1 MSLLG
6 VCEAMPDIE
15 VHISELK
22 ERLKQTTP
30 NKHTMRSICQL
41 KAQIAKLE
49 HERMDRI
56 FAGIGKSSGSGGFDV
71 KKAGDSSVAL
81 VGFPSCGKSMLMN
94 QLTNANSKVAA
105 YAFTTLDA
113 IPGLM
118 EYKQARIMV
127 IDLPGIIKDASRGK
141 GFGKRVLSV
150 AKTANLV
157 LILLDIWALPN
168 LQYHTIMEELY
179 NTGVRL
185 DRYPPLISVS
195 LLKSG
200 GFALNS
206 TVALTHLDVDMA
218 RDIARE
224 FKVVNAQIIAH
235 QDITAEDLI
244 DHLSGKCVYTPSLVV
259 CNKMDISTPEQ
270 EQFLKEL
277 EDEGRE
283 VLRISA
289 KTGMNLDLLREAIF
303 RKLDLIR
310 IYLKPKGAK
319 ADLIEPLV
327 IPRDSTIRE
336 VASKIHRDFIERFR
350 YAFVQHATK
359 NEEDKLPRVQHRK
372 WKVGLDYILK
382 DFDVLQINI

>member
-1 MSLLG
+1 
-6 VCEAMPDIE
+6 
-15 VHISELK
+15 
-22 ERLKQTTP
+22 
-30 NKHTMRSICQL
+30 MRSICQL

-56 FAGIGKSSGSGGFDV
+56 FAGIGKASGSSGFDV

-150 AKTANLV
+150 AKTANLI

-200 GFALNS
+200 GFALSS

-277 EDEGRE
+277 EEEGRE

-327 IPRDSTIRE
+327 VPRNSTIRE

-359 NEEDKLPRVQHRK
+359 NEEDTLPRVQHRK
-372 WKVGLDYILK
+372 WKVGLDYILQ

>member
-1 MSLLG
+1 M
-6 VCEAMPDIE
+6 VNIE
-15 VHISELK
+15 EKITELK
-22 ERLKQTTP
+22 ERLRLTTP

-56 FAGIGKSSGSGGFDV
+56 FAGIGKSSGSSGFDV
-71 KKAGDSSVAL
+71 KKTGDSSVAL
-81 VGFPSCGKSMLMN
+81 VGFPSCGKSSLMN

-150 AKTANLV
+150 AKTANLI

-168 LQYHTIMEELY
+168 LQYHIIMEELY
-179 NTGVRL
+179 NTGIRL
-185 DRYPPLISVS
+185 DRYPPLISVT

-206 TVALTHLDVDMA
+206 TVPLTHLDVNMA

-224 FKVVNAQIIAH
+224 FKVVNAQVIAH
-235 QDITAEDLI
+235 QDIIAEDLI
-244 DHLSGKCVYTPSLVV
+244 DHLSKKCVYIPSLIV
-259 CNKMDISTPEQ
+259 CNKMDIATPEQ

-310 IYLKPKGAK
+310 IYLKPKGSK

-327 IPRDSTIRE
+327 VPRNSTIRE

-359 NEEDKLPRVQHRK
+359 EEEDKLPRVERRK
-372 WKVGLDYILK
+372 WKVGLDYILQ

>member
-1 MSLLG
+1 M
-6 VCEAMPDIE
+6 VNIE
-15 VHISELK
+15 EHITELK

-30 NKHTMRSICQL
+30 NKHTMRAICQM
-41 KAQIAKLE
+41 KAQIARLE

-56 FAGIGKSSGSGGFDV
+56 LAGIGKSSGSSGFDV

-81 VGFPSCGKSMLMN
+81 VGFPSCGKSSLMN

-118 EYKQARIMV
+118 EYKDARIMV

-141 GFGKRVLSV
+141 GFGKRVLSA
-150 AKTANLV
+150 AKTSNLI
-157 LILLDIWALPN
+157 LILLDIWSLPH
-168 LQYHTIMEELY
+168 LQYRTIMDELY
-179 NTGVRL
+179 NTGIRL
-185 DRYPPLISVS
+185 DRYPPLISLT

-200 GFALNS
+200 GLALNS
-206 TVALTHLDVDMA
+206 TVPLTHLDVGMA
-218 RDIARE
+218 REIARE

-244 DHLSGKCVYTPSLVV
+244 DFLSGKCVYIPSLVV

-270 EQFLKEL
+270 EKFLKEL
-277 EDEGRE
+277 EAEGRE

-289 KTGMNLDLLREAIF
+289 KTGLNIDLLREAIF
-303 RKLDLIR
+303 KKLDLIR
-310 IYLKPKGAK
+310 IYLKPKGSK

-327 IPRDSTIRE
+327 IQRDSTIRD
-336 VASKIHRDFIERFR
+336 VAGKIHRDFIDHFR
-350 YAFVQHATK
+350 YAFVQHANK
-359 NEEDKLPRVQHRK
+359 KEEDKLPMVEHRK
-372 WKVGLDYILK
+372 WKVGLEYVLQ

>member
-1 MSLLG
+1 M
-6 VCEAMPDIE
+6 VNIE
-15 VHISELK
+15 EHITELK

-30 NKHTMRSICQL
+30 NKHTMRAICQM
-41 KAQIAKLE
+41 KAQIARLE

-56 FAGIGKSSGSGGFDV
+56 FAGIGKSSGTSGFDV
-71 KKAGDSSVAL
+71 KKAGDSCVAL
-81 VGFPSCGKSMLMN
+81 VGFPSCGKSSLMN
-94 QLTNANSKVAA
+94 QLTNANSKIAA

-118 EYKQARIMV
+118 EYKDARIMV

-150 AKTANLV
+150 AKTSNLA
-157 LILLDIWALPN
+157 LILLDIWSLPH
-168 LQYHTIMEELY
+168 LQYRTIMDELY
-179 NTGVRL
+179 NTGIRL

-195 LLKSG
+195 LLRSG
-200 GFALNS
+200 GLALNS
-206 TVALTHLDVDMA
+206 TVPLTHLDAEMA

-244 DHLSGKCVYTPSLVV
+244 DHLSGKCVYIPSVVV

-270 EQFLKEL
+270 ERFLKEL

-289 KTGMNLDLLREAIF
+289 KTGLNLELLREAIF

-310 IYLKPKGAK
+310 IYLKPKGSK
-319 ADLIEPLV
+319 ADLVEPLV
-327 IPRDSTIRE
+327 VPRDSTIRE
-336 VASKIHRDFIERFR
+336 VASKIHRDFIDHFR

-359 NEEDKLPRVQHRK
+359 KEEDKFPLVVRRK
-372 WKVGLDYILK
+372 WKVGLDYVLQ

>member
-1 MSLLG
+1 M
-6 VCEAMPDIE
+6 VDIE
-15 VHISELK
+15 AHLTELK
-22 ERLKQTTP
+22 DRLKQTTP
-30 NKHTMRSICQL
+30 NKHTMRAICQL

-56 FAGIGKSSGSGGFDV
+56 FAGIGKSSGASGFDI
-71 KKAGDSSVAL
+71 KKTGDSSVAL

-118 EYKQARIMV
+118 EYKDARIMV
-127 IDLPGIIKDASRGK
+127 IDLPGIIKDASQGK

-150 AKTANLV
+150 AKTSNLI
-157 LILLDIWALPN
+157 LILLDIWSLPH
-168 LQYHTIMEELY
+168 LQYRTILEELY

-185 DRYPPLISVS
+185 DRYPPLISLT

-200 GFALNS
+200 GIALNS
-206 TVALTHLDVDMA
+206 TITLTHLDAVMA
-218 RDIARE
+218 RDIAHE
-224 FKVVNAQIIAH
+224 FKVGNAQIIAH
-235 QDITAEDLI
+235 QDITVEDLI
-244 DHLSGKCVYTPSLVV
+244 DFLSGKCVYTPSLVV

-277 EDEGRE
+277 ENEGRE

-289 KTGMNLDLLREAIF
+289 KTGLNLELLREAIF

-310 IYLKPKGAK
+310 LYLKPKGSK
-319 ADLIEPLV
+319 ADLVEPLV
-327 IPRDSTIRE
+327 VPRDSTIRE
-336 VASKIHRDFIERFR
+336 VASKIHRDFIDHFR
-350 YAFVQHATK
+350 YAFVQHSTK
-359 NEEDKLPRVQHRK
+359 KEEDKLPVVIRRK
-372 WKVGLDYILK
+372 WKVGLEYVLQ